1 MKFKDFEDFQDT
13 IKDEFLECKKK
24 NILLG
29 RLPVKLRKWGE
40 CPSEYIEYYFDTIS
54 EPMPLHAAVSII
66 YFREYK
72 FFSEKLS
79 EFEKNL
85 YHICEQK
92 FIREI
97 SSDSP
102 DLEYCAN
109 LHTALS
115 VLNPEH
121 IEEKITQAVEKISEQ
136 WKNVL
141 FQQINICIQAVNK
154 LETAEQ
160 SLLAP
165 VLKSFYINYPAEI
178 NCNFLLKEL
187 EQTDKQRDWL
197 RTNRAAEIILS
208 EILVS
213 AIKNKYFAYFK
224 ILYSMFP
231 SWHMYQNEIEWE
243 EFMELAFKYADS
255 SEHLIDL
262 LYVCLEVLKGNK
274 GYEISNIENWYKK
287 IISFSTENQ
296 AKKVISFIYYS
307 VCIQADE
314 ENIQKYVSEMPKYKE
329 NKLFSEILPAESLP
343 IGGIFVAKN
352 TETILKN
359 NPRFLKEYLEKIGK
373 NNIYHFETELDC
385 PEAPFANIDGEK
397 AIDSLCMY
405 CTLETT
411 LHCYFNTHIRKIY
424 DIASLCFKLSR
435 YYHNF
440 WRYDNFYGYI
450 FKGTVKKSNDPNV
463 ITSQFLYHEKLVI
476 PFEFEADRVELR
488 HCFEGSSEK
497 EVYFKLDVDHE
508 SLQNGI
514 VLISARLDK
523 RTYTENIFNEI
534 ICEIIETGRITE
546 ERIKQ
551 IKEFYHFHLL
561 TPNNIKSFVE
571 ALEALSEFPE
581 HQKLLMTIFDCSEKF
596 YISSLWDKD
605 IIKKYYLIAMK
616 LHLKSH
622 NLLCPIK
629 PECMIDMKDIGDSGF
644 KTSWKDDDIKG
655 TVYPIENKLRFVP
668 ENAVCEKIPI
678 FADLECITFSDENE
692 ITGNETVYYADIE
705 YLPSKQMF
713 KVNSLRTE
721 KNLEHCKKL
730 NDKLENLN
738 DTIELLV
745 RRLCT
750 DASLFDELKENL
762 DEREKITDKLKE
774 ISPYPINIST
784 DSTTI
789 ANDIIAKCDCEMIT
803 RVYTDTVLGKQ
814 LSKYTWRELALKHG
828 KREELIK
835 YLEKLIESL
844 EEQEQ

>member
-1 MKFKDFEDFQDT
+1 
-13 IKDEFLECKKK
+13 
-24 NILLG
+24 
-29 RLPVKLRKWGE
+29 
-40 CPSEYIEYYFDTIS
+40 
-54 EPMPLHAAVSII
+54 
-66 YFREYK
+66 
-72 FFSEKLS
+72 
-79 EFEKNL
+79 
-85 YHICEQK
+85 
-92 FIREI
+92 
-97 SSDSP
+97 
-102 DLEYCAN
+102 
-109 LHTALS
+109 
-115 VLNPEH
+115 
-121 IEEKITQAVEKISEQ
+121 
-136 WKNVL
+136 
-141 FQQINICIQAVNK
+141 
-154 LETAEQ
+154 
-160 SLLAP
+160 
-165 VLKSFYINYPAEI
+165 
-178 NCNFLLKEL
+178 
-187 EQTDKQRDWL
+187 
-197 RTNRAAEIILS
+197 
-208 EILVS
+208 
-213 AIKNKYFAYFK
+213 
-224 ILYSMFP
+224 MFP
-231 SWHMYQNEIEWE
+231 NWHIYQNEIKWE
-243 EFMELAFKYADS
+243 EFMELVFEYADS
-255 SEHLIDL
+255 AEHLIDL
-262 LYVCLEVLKGNK
+262 LYVCLEILKGNK
-274 GYEISNIENWYKK
+274 PYEISNIENWYKK

-385 PEAPFANIDGEK
+385 PEAPSANIDGEK

-411 LHCYFNTHIRKIY
+411 IYCYFNTHLRKIY
-424 DIASLCFKLSR
+424 DIASLCFKLSQC
-435 YYHNF
+435 YNNF
-440 WRYDNFYGYI
+440 WRYDNFYSYI

-488 HCFEGSSEK
+488 HCFEESSEK

-514 VLISARLDK
+514 VLISARLVT
-523 RTYTENIFNEI
+523 RAYTENIFNEI

-551 IKEFYHFHLL
+551 IKEFYSFYLL
-561 TPNNIKSFVE
+561 TPNNIKSFVK
-571 ALEALSEFPE
+571 ALETLSEFPE
-581 HQKLLMTIFDCSEKF
+581 HQKLLMTTFKCSEKF

-616 LHLKSH
+616 LHLK
-622 NLLCPIK
+622 NLNFLCPIK
-629 PECMIDMKDIGDSGF
+629 PIDCMIDMKDIGDSGLE
-644 KTSWKDDDIKG
+644 TSWNIKG
-655 TVYPIENKLRFVP
+655 TVYTIENKLRFVP

-678 FADLECITFSDENE
+678 FADLDETIEN
-692 ITGNETVYYADIE
+692 GTVYYADIE
-705 YLPSKQMF
+705 YLSSKQMF

-738 DTIELLV
+738 ETIELLV
-745 RRLCT
+745 RKLCT
-750 DASLFDELKENL
+750 DASLFDELKEKL
-762 DEREKITDKLKE
+762 EEREKITDKLKE

-803 RVYTDTVLGKQ
+803 RVYTDTVLGEK
-814 LSKYTWRELALKHG
+814 LSPYTWHELALKHG
-828 KREELIK
+828 KCEELIK
-835 YLEKLIESL
+835 YLEKLID